1 MQKVLNWTDPQM
13 HSHKSLGFLNC
24 QRTDGFLLR
33 LLCLA
38 SILAVSSIS
47 PVRAIQSE
55 PEGDRTLTSAPS
67 AEILPEIPILLSQSF
82 GTTLQLGDSG
92 DAVTQLQVRLVE
104 LGYFQDTPSGIFDS
118 STENA
123 VTQFQQDNG
132 LIADGIV
139 GPATQSAL
147 GVAANTLSTTS
158 TADGALQ
165 PGSSGEAVTQLQTRL
180 AELGYFQG
188 SPTGNFG
195 PATESAVIQFQQANG
210 LAADGVVGTETANAL
225 YGADTPTIPA
235 QAATPVQ
242 TFSSPASADDG
253 ILQLGD
259 VGPDVT
265 DLQQRLSNLG
275 YYQGPIDGNFGEGT
289 QSAVIQFQERNG
301 LVADGIAGPLT
312 LSTVGNASPS
322 SGSTAQRP
330 TATQVSS
337 TTGQP
342 SGRFS
347 VLELQRRLQRRGF
360 YSGPLDG
367 ELGAGTRQAV
377 SAAQRAYGLSADDI
391 LNGRFR

>member
-1 MQKVLNWTDPQM
+1 M

-24 QRTDGFLLR
+24 QRADGFLLR
-33 LLCLA
+33 LLCLT
-38 SILAVSSIS
+38 SVLAISSIS
-47 PVRAIQSE
+47 PVRAVQPE
-55 PEGDRTLTSAPS
+55 PEGDRTFTSTPP
-67 AEILPEIPILLSQSF
+67 AEILPESPILLSQSF

-92 DAVTQLQVRLVE
+92 DAVTQLQVRLAE
-104 LGYFQDTPSGIFDS
+104 LGYFQGTPSGIFGP
-118 STENA
+118 STESA
-123 VTQFQQDNG
+123 ATQFQQDNG
-132 LIADGIV
+132 LVADGVV

-147 GVAANTLSTTS
+147 GVAASTLSTPS
-158 TADGALQ
+158 TVDGVLQ
-165 PGSSGEAVTQLQTRL
+165 TGSSGESVTQLQTRL

-195 PATESAVIQFQQANG
+195 PATEAAVIQFQQANG
-210 LAADGVVGTETANAL
+210 LNADGVFGTETANAL
-225 YGADTPTIPA
+225 YGAFTPTIPA
-235 QAATPVQ
+235 QTATPVQ
-242 TFSSPASADDG
+242 TFSPTASANDG

-275 YYQGPIDGNFGEGT
+275 YYRGTIDGSFGEGT
-289 QSAVIQFQERNG
+289 QSAVTQFQERNG

-312 LSTVGNASPS
+312 LSTVRNASPS
-322 SGSTAQRP
+322 ESTARRS
-330 TATQVSS
+330 TATQVSN
-337 TTGQP
+337 TAGQP

-377 SAAQRAYGLSADDI
+377 SAAQREYGLSADDI